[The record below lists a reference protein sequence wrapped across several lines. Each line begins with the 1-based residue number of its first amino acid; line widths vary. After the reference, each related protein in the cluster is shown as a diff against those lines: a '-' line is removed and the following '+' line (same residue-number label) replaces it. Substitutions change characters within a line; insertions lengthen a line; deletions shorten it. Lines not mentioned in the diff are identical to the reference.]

1 MSMNAS
7 NIYIL
12 NIKNVN
18 YCCFI
23 NGISKSETMELLENM
38 DFTETKWNVIKKISG
53 AVFEPLNWLEI
64 LIKKVKAII

>member
-1 MSMNAS
+1 MNPS

-23 NGISKSETMELLENM
+23 NGISKRKTIKLLENM
-38 DFTETKWNVIKKISG
+38 DFTETKWNIIRKISG
-53 AVFEPLNWLEI
+53 AVFEALNLLEI